1 MFEALAKALE
11 IGLQLWLNQEKTQYA
26 DKLVSLRSQWH
37 AEYNKPDDIRSDAV
51 LDNLE
56 FELRQFAV
64 TFAAAVGKPDSP
76 AQH

>member
-11 IGLQLWLNQEKTQYA
+11 IGLQLWLNKEKTQYV

-37 AEYNKPDDIRSDAV
+37 AEYNKPDDVRSDAV

-56 FELRQFAV
+56 FELRQLAFA
-64 TFAAAVGKPDSP
+64 FASSVAQPDTGT
-76 AQH
+76 QH